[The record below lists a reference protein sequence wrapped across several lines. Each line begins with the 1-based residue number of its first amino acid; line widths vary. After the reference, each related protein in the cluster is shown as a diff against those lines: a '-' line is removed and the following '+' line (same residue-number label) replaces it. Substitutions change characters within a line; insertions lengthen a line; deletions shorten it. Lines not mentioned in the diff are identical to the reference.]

1 MTESW
6 AGVGSFEGLG
16 VLLWS
21 ISPACSF
28 APTNAHVAP
37 RLVLWTLLVTTAMT
51 VLFPT
56 QGKIRLWVL
65 VRISTVLGTVAV
77 LVGSI
82 VAVAVVRNFAG
93 VVIGTGCVLADFSW
107 SASDDI

>member
-6 AGVGSFEGLG
+6 DCAGSFEGLG
-16 VLLWS
+16 VLLWL

-56 QGKIRLWVL
+56 QGKIRFWVL
-65 VRISTVLGTVAV
+65 VRISTVLGTGAV
-77 LVGSI
+77 LLGSV
-82 VAVAVVRNFAG
+82 VAVASVRNFT
-93 VVIGTGCVLADFSW
+93 VLVLGTWYIFYDVLADF
-107 SASDDI
+107 I

>member
-6 AGVGSFEGLG
+6 DCAGSFEGLG
-16 VLLWS
+16 VLLWL

-37 RLVLWTLLVTTAMT
+37 RLVLWTLLVTIAMT

-56 QGKIRLWVL
+56 QGKIRLWVS

-77 LVGSI
+77 IGG
-82 VAVAVVRNFAG
+82 FMAG
-93 VVIGTGCVLADFSW
+93 VF
-107 SASDDI
+107 

>member
-6 AGVGSFEGLG
+6 DCAGSFEGLG
-16 VLLWS
+16 VLLWL

-56 QGKIRLWVL
+56 QGKIRLWVS
-65 VRISTVLGTVAV
+65 VRISTVLGTGSV
-77 LVGSI
+77 LLGSV
-82 VAVAVVRNFAG
+82 VAVAFLRNFTG
-93 VVIGTGCVLADFSW
+93 VVLGTGYIFY
-107 SASDDI
+107 DIFG

>member
-1 MTESW
+1 
-6 AGVGSFEGLG
+6 LG
-16 VLLWS
+16 VLLWL

-65 VRISTVLGTVAV
+65 VRISTVFGTMAETGDFVF
-77 LVGSI
+77 SMTM
-82 VAVAVVRNFAG
+82 VRNFSSVKLGTIGMNRYLPACVEWAG
-93 VVIGTGCVLADFSW
+93 KAVLRLE
-107 SASDDI
+107 